1 MAKKRTKLVSDQ
13 IRQAIDDSGLT
24 RYRISQETGI
34 SETTLSLF
42 CNGQRGLP
50 MRTLDTL
57 GEFLELK
64 VTLGRKPESK
74 GK

>member
-1 MAKKRTKLVSDQ
+1 MRKKRSKLVSDQ
-13 IRQAIDDSGLT
+13 IRQTIEDSGVS
-24 RYRISQETGI
+24 RYRISRETGI
-34 SETTLSLF
+34 SESTLSLF

-64 VTLGRKPESK
+64 VTLGRKPEAK